1 MGCAAAPFGG
11 PAARIAASYLVSGYT
26 QKPRPLNGR
35 GFVQLNFELE
45 VEAGGQQGCTAC
57 CLAGEVRSIGFVVVG
72 LVGQVLYVQL

>member
-1 MGCAAAPFGG
+1 MRAAGPPTGAAAQP
-11 PAARIAASYLVSGYT
+11 IAASYLVSGYT

-35 GFVQLNFELE
+35 GCVQLNFELE